1 LGGYF
6 TSNVSWR
13 WIFYINLPLGAI
25 ALAVIGFALK
35 SRQRHGRHVIDYVG
49 AALLAVALSA
59 IVLVCDLAPVLSW
72 TSPFMVAL
80 YAIVLIALC
89 LFVVVE
95 NRAAEPVLPI
105 HLFTNPVF
113 LVTSAISLII
123 GVALFGSVTY
133 MPLFL
138 QVVRGSSPTV
148 SGLELTPMM
157 AGTVL
162 TSVASGHLISR
173 LGRYKWFPIAG
184 TALTTIGLVLLSRLR
199 PDSSTQ
205 SAAAMML
212 CLGFGVGMVMQVMV
226 IAVQNAVDYSDLGV
240 ATSGAILFRLI
251 GGAFGTAVLG
261 GVFSAGLARNLAGL
275 AGASGSGDLSGAA
288 LSPDALAQLPPVL
301 ARAYT
306 GSFTGALDTMF
317 LVAACV
323 AFVGFLLSWLLPER
337 PLRKTIARATAE
349 GSGVSA
355 AQAFALPSDPD
366 SLSVLVRGIIA
377 LADRDIQRRYIS
389 AIVKR
394 AGLDLKPAAAWLLVK
409 IEENS
414 NVDLDDLSRK
424 YNVDAGRVNDAL
436 AELERSGLVTIIPGA
451 GKEKKRYKITP
462 DGCAVFNRLVKARR
476 EHLTEISS
484 EWSEPDREKIVALLT
499 QLARHLVPETGD
511 SEIRNQRSEIGTWR
525 SAGSAR

>member
-1 LGGYF
+1 
-6 TSNVSWR
+6 
-13 WIFYINLPLGAI
+13 
-25 ALAVIGFALK
+25 
-35 SRQRHGRHVIDYVG
+35 
-49 AALLAVALSA
+49 
-59 IVLVCDLAPVLSW
+59 
-72 TSPFMVAL
+72 
-80 YAIVLIALC
+80 
-89 LFVVVE
+89 
-95 NRAAEPVLPI
+95 
-105 HLFTNPVF
+105 
-113 LVTSAISLII
+113 
-123 GVALFGSVTY
+123 
-133 MPLFL
+133 
-138 QVVRGSSPTV
+138 
-148 SGLELTPMM
+148 
-157 AGTVL
+157 
-162 TSVASGHLISR
+162 
-173 LGRYKWFPIAG
+173 
-184 TALTTIGLVLLSRLR
+184 
-199 PDSSTQ
+199 
-205 SAAAMML
+205 
-212 CLGFGVGMVMQVMV
+212 
-226 IAVQNAVDYSDLGV
+226 
-240 ATSGAILFRLI
+240 
-251 GGAFGTAVLG
+251 
-261 GVFSAGLARNLAGL
+261 
-275 AGASGSGDLSGAA
+275 
-288 LSPDALAQLPPVL
+288 
-301 ARAYT
+301 
-306 GSFTGALDTMF
+306 
-317 LVAACV
+317 
-323 AFVGFLLSWLLPER
+323 
-337 PLRKTIARATAE
+337 
-349 GSGVSA
+349 VSA